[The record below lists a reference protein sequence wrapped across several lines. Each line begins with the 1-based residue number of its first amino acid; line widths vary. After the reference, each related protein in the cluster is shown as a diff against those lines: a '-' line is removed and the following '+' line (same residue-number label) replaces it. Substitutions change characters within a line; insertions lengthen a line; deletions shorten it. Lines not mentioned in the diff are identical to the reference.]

1 MIKSSNHYELKLIEK
16 ELLENTQNYS
26 FNFERIKL
34 WTLILFNSI
43 LTSDSQ
49 LIYYLENLNELIK
62 DESTPKS
69 LKTWYKNEVKNIKE
83 NTFKIKIVTDN
94 FKPLK
99 FKAIGN
105 KDSEELI
112 YDEKELIKYK
122 KMITNDIQRIAKKIN
137 YDIKILNLYFH
148 KNKDGY
154 IDKITVFFD
163 ENYLPLKFR

>member
-1 MIKSSNHYELKLIEK
+1 MIKSSSHYELKLIEK

-49 LIYYLENLNELIK
+49 LIYYLENLNELINN
-62 DESTPKS
+62 ESTPKS
-69 LKTWYKNEVKNIKE
+69 LKTWYKNEVENIKE

-105 KDSEELI
+105 KDSEDLI
-112 YDEKELIKYK
+112 YDEKELIKYE
-122 KMITNDIQRIAKKIN
+122 KMIINDIQRIAKKIH
-137 YDIKILNLYFH
+137 YDIKILNIYFH

-163 ENYLPLKFR
+163 ENYLPLRCR